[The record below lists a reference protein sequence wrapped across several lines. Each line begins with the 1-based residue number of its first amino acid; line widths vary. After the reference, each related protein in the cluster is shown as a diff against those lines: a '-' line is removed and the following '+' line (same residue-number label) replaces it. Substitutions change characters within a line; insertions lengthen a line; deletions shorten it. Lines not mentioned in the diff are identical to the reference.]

1 MDAKPMNMYKTRIL
15 ILSILSLLLLLP
27 INLEAQETTVT
38 SDLEMWNNIA
48 ISKKIGDRWKVSL
61 EEEFRFTEDI
71 SRFDIFFTDLGLDY
85 KINKHFSAGVNYRFY
100 QNQNSDGDFVTQHR
114 FSTNIN
120 YKQKLDRFTFEYR
133 LQFQNKDEDFLSGNS
148 ENNVYNLRNKISVD
162 YDIKNFKLEP
172 YFQAE
177 IFRKYETGEES
188 YFNKMRWKL
197 GASYPVTRKSDIEL
211 FYIIDN
217 ELNQSYPKTTYV
229 LGLGYKFSF

>member
-1 MDAKPMNMYKTRIL
+1 MNVKTIKMDKTRIL
-15 ILSILSLLLLLP
+15 ITSFLSLFLLIT

-38 SDLEMWNNIA
+38 SDLEMWNNVA
-48 ISKKIGDRWKVSL
+48 ISKKIGDRWQISL
-61 EEEFRFTEDI
+61 KEELRFTEDI
-71 SRFDIFFTDLGLDY
+71 SRFDMFFTDLGLDY

-100 QNQNSDGDFVTQHR
+100 QNKNSDNDFITQHR
-114 FSTNIN
+114 LSADIN
-120 YKQKLDRFTFEYR
+120 YKQKLDRFTFGYR
-133 LQFQNKDEDFLSGNS
+133 LQFQNKDEDLLSGSS

-197 GASYPVTRKSDIEL
+197 GASYPVTRSSDIEL

-217 ELNQSYPKTTYV
+217 ELNQSYPKNVYV
-229 LGLGYKFSF
+229 VGLGYKFSF

>member
-85 KINKHFSAGVNYRFY
+85 KINKHFSAGVN
-100 QNQNSDGDFVTQHR
+100 
-114 FSTNIN
+114 
-120 YKQKLDRFTFEYR
+120 
-133 LQFQNKDEDFLSGNS
+133 
-148 ENNVYNLRNKISVD
+148 
-162 YDIKNFKLEP
+162 
-172 YFQAE
+172 
-177 IFRKYETGEES
+177 
-188 YFNKMRWKL
+188 
-197 GASYPVTRKSDIEL
+197 
-211 FYIIDN
+211 
-217 ELNQSYPKTTYV
+217 
-229 LGLGYKFSF
+229 